1 MEVKCEKLSNR
12 FDYVCC
18 DNHLTASLSFE
29 RMENA
34 HITVFFS
41 VKFIIDVSYRFH
53 CFSITRL
60 FLVVYHNKEPN

>member
-18 DNHLTASLSFE
+18 DNHLTVSLSFE

-34 HITVFFS
+34 HITVFFLCQ
-41 VKFIIDVSYRFH
+41 VHNRCVIQVS
-53 CFSITRL
+53 L
-60 FLVVYHNKEPN
+60 FFDYTLVPCCLP